1 MIAYEEKTELAVDYL
16 VQWLRI
22 KAPKDTFNL
31 ALNGIRKA
39 WNPDTWNWEVVIG
52 GETAPYAVYTNEEWL
67 ARPGVNPNQAWIQKA
82 CQEAKPIL
90 VAILG
95 GILSR
100 EDYEKLKNNNTNA
113 LAEQLKAGG
122 IQ

>member
-1 MIAYEEKTELAVDYL
+1 MSQYDEKIELAVDYL

-52 GETAPYAVYTNEEWL
+52 GEPAPYAVYTNEEWL
-67 ARPGVNPNQAWIQKA
+67 TRPGVNPNQAWIQKA
-82 CQEAKPIL
+82 CQEAKPVL

-95 GILSR
+95 GMITE
-100 EDYEKLKNNNTNA
+100 EDYKKLMTKNDEA
-113 LAEQLKAGG
+113 LTEQLIAGG
-122 IQ
+122 KA